1 MYKHQFVSMGYK
13 LKFLMSDDGYCKKK
27 KSVLCEFQRVL
38 D

>member
-27 KSVLCEFQRVL
+27 KCPV
-38 D
+38 